1 MVPCARMPK
10 PGAERAAAAVAAV
23 PGGVYTPFDLT
34 RHPGPLFR
42 LHVGDTWLEPPV
54 GARMED
60 LREAD
65 FPGLHRYVETGGI
78 TPLVEAIRG
87 KLVERNGLA
96 LAREQVLITAGATSG
111 LACAVS
117 ALCDP
122 GEEVLILAPFWPLI
136 RGIVR
141 SQRATPVEVPFF
153 DRITSIGAALAA
165 LEAHRSAR
173 TVALYFS
180 SPSNPSGR
188 VLAADWLE
196 ALAGWARRHDLWIL
210 SDEVYEEFVYS
221 GEHVS
226 TARFA
231 PERTISAF
239 SFSKTYGM
247 AGNRVGYL
255 AGPAAV
261 IAEAHKVSVHSAYH
275 APTAAQLA
283 ALRAL
288 EGGAEWVKRTR
299 ELYGRAGREAAS
311 LLGLAA
317 PEGSCFLFVD
327 AAPRLDGRGLAGFL
341 ADCFADG
348 VVVAPGASS
357 GETYGSFVR
366 LCYTALPPEAALEG
380 VARLAKR
387 LGRG

>member
-1 MVPCARMPK
+1 MPK
-10 PGAERAAAAVAAV
+10 PGEERAAAAVAAL
-23 PGGVYTPFDLT
+23 PGAVYTPFDLA
-34 RHPGPLFR
+34 RHAGPLFP
-42 LHVGDTWLEPPV
+42 LHVGDTWMEPAP
-54 GARMED
+54 GLRMED

-65 FPGLHRYVETGGI
+65 FPGLHRYGPTAGIAPLLDALVQKLREKNRLAVE
-78 TPLVEAIRG
+78 
-87 KLVERNGLA
+87 
-96 LAREQVLITAGATSG
+96 REQVLVTAGATSG

-122 GEEVLILAPFWPLI
+122 GEEVLICAPFWPLI

-141 SQRATPVEVPFF
+141 SQRATPIEVPFF
-153 DRITSIGAALAA
+153 DRVGASAEALAA
-165 LEAHRSAR
+165 LDARRTPR

-180 SPSNPSGR
+180 NPSNPSGR
-188 VLAADWLE
+188 VLPPDWIE
-196 ALAGWARRHDLWIL
+196 ALAAWARRHDLWIL
-210 SDEVYEEFVYS
+210 SDEVYEEFVYR

-231 PERTISAF
+231 PERTLGAF

-247 AGNRVGYL
+247 AGNRAGYL
-255 AGPAAV
+255 SGPAAA
-261 IAEAHKVSVHSAYH
+261 IAEAHKVSLHSAYH

-288 EGGAEWVKRTR
+288 ESGAHWVKGAR
-299 ELYGRAGREAAS
+299 ESYARVGREAAA
-311 LLGLAA
+311 LLGLPA

-327 AAPRLDGRGLAGFL
+327 AAPRLDERGLSGLL

-348 VVVAPGASS
+348 VVVAPGASA
-357 GETYGSFVR
+357 GEAYGSWLR
-366 LCYTALPPEAALEG
+366 LCYTALPPDAALEG
-380 VARLAKR
+380 VRRLARR

>member
-1 MVPCARMPK
+1 MPK
-10 PGAERAAAAVAAV
+10 PSAERAAEAVAAM
-23 PGGVYTPFDLT
+23 PAAVYTPFDLS
-34 RHPGPLFR
+34 RHPGPLFP
-42 LHVGDTWLEPPV
+42 LHVGDTWMEPAP
-54 GARMED
+54 GARLED

-65 FPGLHRYVETGGI
+65 FPGLHRYGPTGGI
-78 TPLVEAIRG
+78 APLVDAIAR
-87 KLVERNGLA
+87 KLREQNGLA
-96 LAREQVLITAGATSG
+96 VEREQVLVTAGATSG

-122 GEEVLILAPFWPLI
+122 GEEVLICAPFWPLI

-141 SQRATPVEVPFF
+141 AQRGTPVEVPFF
-153 DRITSIGAALAA
+153 DRVATAAEAVAALDA
-165 LEAHRSAR
+165 RVTPR
-173 TVALYFS
+173 TVAVYFS
-180 SPSNPSGR
+180 NPSNPSGR
-188 VLAADWLE
+188 VLAPDQVE
-196 ALAGWARRHDLWIL
+196 ALAGWARARDLWIL
-210 SDEVYEEFVYS
+210 SDEVYEEFVYR

-231 PERTISAF
+231 PERTLSAF

-255 AGPAAV
+255 AGPAAA

-288 EGGAEWVKRTR
+288 EGGAEWVKGAR
-299 ELYGRAGREAAS
+299 ESYARVGREAAA
-311 LLGLAA
+311 LLGLPA

-327 AAPRLDGRGLAGFL
+327 AAARLDERGLPGFL

-348 VVVAPGASS
+348 VVVAPGASA
-357 GETYGSFVR
+357 GEAYGSWVR
-366 LCYTALPPEAALEG
+366 LCYTVLPPDAALEG
-380 VARLAKR
+380 VQRLARR
-387 LGRG
+387 LGR

>member
-1 MVPCARMPK
+1 MPK
-10 PGAERAAAAVAAV
+10 PSAERAAEAVAAM
-23 PGGVYTPFDLT
+23 PAAVYTPFDLS
-34 RHPGPLFR
+34 RHPGPLFP
-42 LHVGDTWLEPPV
+42 LHVGDTWMEPAP
-54 GARMED
+54 GARLED

-65 FPGLHRYVETGGI
+65 VPGLHRYGPTGGI
-78 TPLVEAIRG
+78 APLVDAIAR
-87 KLVERNGLA
+87 KLREQNGLA
-96 LAREQVLITAGATSG
+96 VEREQVLVTAGATSG

-122 GEEVLILAPFWPLI
+122 GEEVLICAPFWPLI

-141 SQRATPVEVPFF
+141 AQRGTPVEVPFF
-153 DRITSIGAALAA
+153 DRVATAAEAVAALDA
-165 LEAHRSAR
+165 RVTPR
-173 TVALYFS
+173 TVAVYFS
-180 SPSNPSGR
+180 NPSNPSGR
-188 VLAADWLE
+188 VLAPDQVE
-196 ALAGWARRHDLWIL
+196 ALAGWARARDLWIL
-210 SDEVYEEFVYS
+210 SDEVYEEFVYR

-231 PERTISAF
+231 PERTLSAF

-255 AGPAAV
+255 AGPAAA

-288 EGGAEWVKRTR
+288 EGGAEWVKGAR
-299 ELYGRAGREAAS
+299 ESYARVGREAAA
-311 LLGLAA
+311 LLGLPA

-327 AAPRLDGRGLAGFL
+327 AAARLDERGLPGFL

-348 VVVAPGASS
+348 VVVAPGASA
-357 GETYGSFVR
+357 GEAYGSWVR
-366 LCYTALPPEAALEG
+366 LCYTVLPPDAALEG
-380 VARLAKR
+380 VQRLARR
-387 LGRG
+387 LGR

>member
-1 MVPCARMPK
+1 MPK
-10 PGAERAAAAVAAV
+10 PSDERTAAAVAAL
-23 PGGVYTPFDLT
+23 PGAVYTPFDLS
-34 RHPGPLFR
+34 RHAGPLFP

-54 GARMED
+54 SARMED

-65 FPGLHRYVETGGI
+65 FPGLHRYADTGGI
-78 TPLVEAIRG
+78 APLVDATLQ
-87 KLVERNGLA
+87 KLRDKNGLA
-96 LAREQVLITAGATSG
+96 CERAELLITAGATSG

-141 SQRATPVEVPFF
+141 SQRATPAEVPFF
-153 DRITSIGAALAA
+153 DRIGSISDVLAA
-165 LEAHRSAR
+165 LDARFTSR

-180 SPSNPSGR
+180 NPSNPSGR
-188 VLAADWLE
+188 VLAGDWLE
-196 ALAGWARRHDLWIL
+196 ALAAWARRHDLWIL
-210 SDEVYEEFVYS
+210 SDEVYEEFVYR

-231 PERTISAF
+231 PERTLSAF
-239 SFSKTYGM
+239 SFSKSYGM
-247 AGNRVGYL
+247 AGNRVGYV
-255 AGPAAV
+255 AGPADV

-275 APTAAQLA
+275 APTAAQVA

-288 EGGAEWVKRTR
+288 EGGAEWVKHAR
-299 ELYGRAGREAAS
+299 ESYAAVGREAAS
-311 LLGLAA
+311 LLGVAA

-327 AAPRLDGRGLAGFL
+327 AEAKLDARGLPGFL

-348 VVVAPGASS
+348 VVVAPGASA
-357 GETYGSFVR
+357 GEAYGSFVR
-366 LCYTALPPEAALEG
+366 LCYTVLPPEAALEG
-380 VARLAKR
+380 VARLARR

>member
-1 MVPCARMPK
+1 MPK
-10 PGAERAAAAVAAV
+10 PNEERAAAAVAAM
-23 PGGVYTPFDLT
+23 PGAVYTPFDLE
-34 RHPGPLFR
+34 RHAGPLFP
-42 LHVGDTWLEPPV
+42 LHVGDTWMEPAV

-65 FPGLHRYVETGGI
+65 FPGLHRYGPTVGI
-78 TPLVEAIRG
+78 APLVDAVVQ
-87 KLVERNGLA
+87 KLAERNRLA
-96 LAREQVLITAGATSG
+96 VGREQVLVTAGATSG
-111 LACAVS
+111 LTCAVS

-122 GEEVLILAPFWPLI
+122 GEEVLICAPFWPLI

-153 DRITSIGAALAA
+153 DRITTVAEAIAALDAK
-165 LEAHRSAR
+165 RSAR

-180 SPSNPSGR
+180 NPSNPSGR
-188 VLAADWLE
+188 LLAPDWVE

-210 SDEVYEEFVYS
+210 SDEVYEEFVYR

-231 PERTISAF
+231 PERTLSAF
-239 SFSKTYGM
+239 SFSKSYGM

-255 AGPAAV
+255 AGPAPA

-288 EGGAEWVKRTR
+288 EGGGEWVKEAR
-299 ELYGRAGREAAS
+299 ESYAEVGREAAR
-311 LLGLAA
+311 LLGLPP

-327 AAPRLDGRGLAGFL
+327 VAARLDARGLQGFL
-341 ADCFADG
+341 ADCFVDG
-348 VVVAPGASS
+348 VVVAPGTSA
-357 GETYGSFVR
+357 GEAYGSWVR
-366 LCYTALPPEAALEG
+366 LCYTVLPPREALEG
-380 VARLAKR
+380 VTRLARR
-387 LGRG
+387 LGR

>member
-1 MVPCARMPK
+1 MPK
-10 PGAERAAAAVAAV
+10 PSAERAAEAVAAM
-23 PGGVYTPFDLT
+23 PAAVYTPFDLS
-34 RHPGPLFR
+34 RHPGPLFP
-42 LHVGDTWLEPPV
+42 LHVGDTWMEPAP
-54 GARMED
+54 GARLED

-65 FPGLHRYVETGGI
+65 FPGLHRYGPTGGI
-78 TPLVEAIRG
+78 APLVDAIAR
-87 KLVERNGLA
+87 KLREQNGLA
-96 LAREQVLITAGATSG
+96 VAREQVLVTAGATSG

-122 GEEVLILAPFWPLI
+122 GEEVLICAPFWPLI

-141 SQRATPVEVPFF
+141 AQRGTPVEVPFF
-153 DRITSIGAALAA
+153 DRVASAAEAVAALDA
-165 LEAHRSAR
+165 RVTPR
-173 TVALYFS
+173 TVAVYFS
-180 SPSNPSGR
+180 NPSNPSGR
-188 VLAADWLE
+188 VLAPDQVE
-196 ALAGWARRHDLWIL
+196 ALAGWARARDLWIL
-210 SDEVYEEFVYS
+210 SDEVYEEFVYR

-231 PERTISAF
+231 PERTLSAF

-255 AGPAAV
+255 AGPAAA

-288 EGGAEWVKRTR
+288 EGGAEWVKGAR
-299 ELYGRAGREAAS
+299 ESYARVGREAAA
-311 LLGLAA
+311 LLGLPA

-327 AAPRLDGRGLAGFL
+327 AAARLDERGLHGFL

-348 VVVAPGASS
+348 VVVAPGASA
-357 GETYGSFVR
+357 GEAYGSWVR
-366 LCYTALPPEAALEG
+366 LCYTVLPPDAVLEG
-380 VARLAKR
+380 VRRLARR
-387 LGRG
+387 LGR

>member
-1 MVPCARMPK
+1 M
-10 PGAERAAAAVAAV
+10 PGA
-23 PGGVYTPFDLT
+23 VYTPFDLGA
-34 RHPGPLFR
+34 HAGPLFP
-42 LHVGDTWLEPPV
+42 LHVGDTWMEPAV

-65 FPGLHRYVETGGI
+65 HPGLHRYGPTGGSAA
-78 TPLVEAIRG
+78 LVDAIVQ
-87 KLVERNGLA
+87 KLDERNRLCVERS
-96 LAREQVLITAGATSG
+96 QVLVTAGATSG

-122 GEEVLILAPFWPLI
+122 GEEVLICAPFWPLI

-153 DRITSIGAALAA
+153 DRAATPDEALAV
-165 LEAHRSAR
+165 LEAKRTAR

-188 VLAADWLE
+188 VLAPDWLE
-196 ALAGWARRHDLWIL
+196 ALARWARRHDLWIL
-210 SDEVYEEFVYS
+210 SDEVYEEFVYR

-231 PERTISAF
+231 PERTLGAF
-239 SFSKTYGM
+239 SFSKSYGM

-255 AGPAAV
+255 VGPAAA

-275 APTAAQLA
+275 APSAAQLA

-288 EGGAEWVKRTR
+288 EGGAEWVKAAR
-299 ELYGRAGREAAS
+299 ESYAQVGREAAAR
-311 LLGLAA
+311 LGLPA

-327 AAPRLDGRGLAGFL
+327 AAARLDERGLAGFL
-341 ADCFADG
+341 ADCFGDG
-348 VVVAPGASS
+348 VVVAPGSS
-357 GETYGSFVR
+357 AGEAYGSWVR
-366 LCYTALPPEAALEG
+366 LCYTALPPEVAIEG
-380 VARLAKR
+380 VRRLAKR
-387 LGRG
+387 LARP

>member
-1 MVPCARMPK
+1 MPK
-10 PGAERAAAAVAAV
+10 PSAERAAAAVAGM
-23 PGGVYTPFDLT
+23 PGAVYTPFDLE
-34 RHPGPLFR
+34 RHPGPLYP
-42 LHVGDTWLEPPV
+42 LHVGDTWLSPAV
-54 GARMED
+54 GARMQD

-65 FPGLHRYVETGGI
+65 YPGLHRYGPTAGI
-78 TPLVEAIRG
+78 APLVDAIVE
-87 KLVERNGLA
+87 KLGERNRLRVERSQL
-96 LAREQVLITAGATSG
+96 LVTAGATSG
-111 LACAVS
+111 LASAVS

-122 GEEVLILAPFWPLI
+122 GEEVLICAPFWPLI

-153 DRITSIGAALAA
+153 DRVTTVAEALGALDA
-165 LEAHRSAR
+165 ERTAR

-180 SPSNPSGR
+180 NPSNPSGR
-188 VLAADWLE
+188 VLAPDWLE

-210 SDEVYEEFVYS
+210 SDEVYEEFVYR

-231 PERTISAF
+231 PERTLSAF
-239 SFSKTYGM
+239 SFSKSYGM

-288 EGGAEWVKRTR
+288 EGGNDWVKGAR
-299 ELYGRAGREAAS
+299 ESYSQVGREAAAM
-311 LLGLAA
+311 LGLPA

-327 AAPRLDGRGLAGFL
+327 AAGRLDARGLAGFL

-348 VVVAPGASS
+348 VVVAPGPSA
-357 GETYGSFVR
+357 GEAYGSWVR
-366 LCYTALPPEAALEG
+366 LCYTVLPPEDALAG
-380 VARLAKR
+380 VRRLAKR
-387 LGRG
+387 LGR

>member
-1 MVPCARMPK
+1 MPK
-10 PGAERAAAAVAAV
+10 PSAERAAEAVAAM
-23 PGGVYTPFDLT
+23 PAAVYTPFDLS
-34 RHPGPLFR
+34 RHPGPLFP
-42 LHVGDTWLEPPV
+42 LHVGDTWMEPAP
-54 GARMED
+54 GARLED

-65 FPGLHRYVETGGI
+65 FPGLHRYGPTGGI
-78 TPLVEAIRG
+78 APLVDAIAR
-87 KLVERNGLA
+87 KLREQNGLA
-96 LAREQVLITAGATSG
+96 VEREQVLVTAGATSG

-122 GEEVLILAPFWPLI
+122 GEEVLICAPFWPLI

-141 SQRATPVEVPFF
+141 AQRGTPVEVPFF
-153 DRITSIGAALAA
+153 DRVATAAEAVAALDA
-165 LEAHRSAR
+165 RVTPR
-173 TVALYFS
+173 TVAVYFS
-180 SPSNPSGR
+180 NPSNPSGR
-188 VLAADWLE
+188 VLAPDQVE
-196 ALAGWARRHDLWIL
+196 ALAGWARARDLWIL

-231 PERTISAF
+231 PERTLSAF

-255 AGPAAV
+255 AGPAAA

-288 EGGAEWVKRTR
+288 EGGAEWVKGAR
-299 ELYGRAGREAAS
+299 ESYARVGREAAA
-311 LLGLAA
+311 LLGLPA

-327 AAPRLDGRGLAGFL
+327 AAARLDERGLPGFL

-348 VVVAPGASS
+348 VVVAPGASA
-357 GETYGSFVR
+357 GEAYGSWVR
-366 LCYTALPPEAALEG
+366 LCYTVLPPDAALEG
-380 VARLAKR
+380 VQRLARR
-387 LGRG
+387 LGR

>member
-1 MVPCARMPK
+1 MPK
-10 PGAERAAAAVAAV
+10 PSEERAAAAVAAL
-23 PGGVYTPFDLT
+23 PGAVYTPFDLS
-34 RHPGPLFR
+34 RHGGPLYP
-42 LHVGDTWLEPPV
+42 LHVGDTWMEPAP
-54 GARMED
+54 GTRMED

-65 FPGLHRYVETGGI
+65 FPGLHRYGPTAGSVPLLDALVQKLREKNRLAVE
-78 TPLVEAIRG
+78 
-87 KLVERNGLA
+87 
-96 LAREQVLITAGATSG
+96 REQVLMTAGATSG
-111 LACAVS
+111 LACAVA

-122 GEEVLILAPFWPLI
+122 AEEVLICAPFWPLI

-141 SQRATPVEVPFF
+141 AQRATPVEVPFF
-153 DRITSIGAALAA
+153 DRVTTVADAVAALDA
-165 LEAHRSAR
+165 RRTSR

-180 SPSNPSGR
+180 NPSNPSGR
-188 VLAADWLE
+188 VLAPDWIE
-196 ALAGWARRHDLWIL
+196 ALAAFARRHDLWIL
-210 SDEVYEEFVYS
+210 SDEVYEEFVYR

-247 AGNRVGYL
+247 AGNRAGYL
-255 AGPAAV
+255 VGPAAA

-275 APTAAQLA
+275 APTAAQVA

-288 EGGAEWVKRTR
+288 EGGAEWVKGAR
-299 ELYGRAGREAAS
+299 ESYARVGREAAA
-311 LLGLAA
+311 LLGLPP

-327 AAPRLDGRGLAGFL
+327 ASARLDERGLAGFL

-348 VVVAPGASS
+348 VVVAPGASA
-357 GETYGSFVR
+357 GEAYGSWLR
-366 LCYTALPPEAALEG
+366 LCYTALPPDAALEG
-380 VARLAKR
+380 VRRLARR

>member
-1 MVPCARMPK
+1 MPK
-10 PGAERAAAAVAAV
+10 PGEERAAAAVAAL
-23 PGGVYTPFDLT
+23 PGAVYTPFDLSQ
-34 RHPGPLFR
+34 HSGPLFP
-42 LHVGDTWLEPPV
+42 LHVGDTWMQPAP

-60 LREAD
+60 LREAE
-65 FPGLHRYVETGGI
+65 FPGLHRYGPTGGI
-78 TPLVEAIRG
+78 APLVDAIAQ
-87 KLVERNGLA
+87 KLREKNRLAVERD
-96 LAREQVLITAGATSG
+96 QVLVTAGATSG
-111 LACAVS
+111 LACAVA

-122 GEEVLILAPFWPLI
+122 GEEVLICAPFWPLI

-141 SQRATPVEVPFF
+141 AQHATPVEVPFF
-153 DRITSIGAALAA
+153 DRVATIEEALAA
-165 LEAHRSAR
+165 LDARRTAR

-180 SPSNPSGR
+180 NPSNPSGR
-188 VLAADWLE
+188 VLAPDWIE
-196 ALAGWARRHDLWIL
+196 ALAAWARRHDLWIL
-210 SDEVYEEFVYS
+210 SDEVYEEFVYR
-221 GEHVS
+221 GEYVS

-247 AGNRVGYL
+247 AGNRAGYL
-255 AGPAAV
+255 AGPAAA

-288 EGGAEWVKRTR
+288 EGGAEWVKGAR
-299 ELYGRAGREAAS
+299 ESYARVGREAAA
-311 LLGLAA
+311 LLGLPA

-327 AAPRLDGRGLAGFL
+327 AAARLDERGLAGFL

-348 VVVAPGASS
+348 VVVAPGLSA
-357 GETYGSFVR
+357 GEAYGSWLR
-366 LCYTALPPEAALEG
+366 LCYTALPPDAALEG
-380 VARLAKR
+380 VRRLARR

>member
-1 MVPCARMPK
+1 MPK
-10 PGAERAAAAVAAV
+10 PSAERAAEAVAAM
-23 PGGVYTPFDLT
+23 PAAVYTPFDLS
-34 RHPGPLFR
+34 RHPGPLFP
-42 LHVGDTWLEPPV
+42 LHVGDTWMEPAP
-54 GARMED
+54 GARLED

-65 FPGLHRYVETGGI
+65 FPGLHRYGPTGGI
-78 TPLVEAIRG
+78 APLVDAIAR
-87 KLVERNGLA
+87 KLREQNGLA
-96 LAREQVLITAGATSG
+96 VEREQVLVTAGATSG

-122 GEEVLILAPFWPLI
+122 GEEVLICAPFWPLI

-141 SQRATPVEVPFF
+141 AQRGTPVEVPFF
-153 DRITSIGAALAA
+153 DRVATAAEAVAALDA
-165 LEAHRSAR
+165 RVTPR
-173 TVALYFS
+173 TVAVYFS
-180 SPSNPSGR
+180 NPSNPSGR
-188 VLAADWLE
+188 VLAPDQVE
-196 ALAGWARRHDLWIL
+196 ALAGWARARDRGIL
-210 SDEVYEEFVYS
+210 SDEVYEEFVYR

-231 PERTISAF
+231 PERTLSAF

-255 AGPAAV
+255 AGPAAA

-288 EGGAEWVKRTR
+288 EGGAEWVKGAR
-299 ELYGRAGREAAS
+299 ESYARVGREAAA
-311 LLGLAA
+311 LLGLPA

-327 AAPRLDGRGLAGFL
+327 AAARLDERGLPGFL

-348 VVVAPGASS
+348 VVVAPGASA
-357 GETYGSFVR
+357 GEAYGSWVR
-366 LCYTALPPEAALEG
+366 LCYTVLPPDAALEG
-380 VARLAKR
+380 VQRLARR
-387 LGRG
+387 LGR

>member
-1 MVPCARMPK
+1 MPK
-10 PGAERAAAAVAAV
+10 PGQQRAAAAVAAM
-23 PGGVYTPFDLT
+23 PGAVYTPFDLKS
-34 RHPGPLFR
+34 HAGPLYP
-42 LHVGDTWLEPPV
+42 LHVGDTWLEPAV
-54 GARMED
+54 GARMQD
-60 LREAD
+60 LREDD
-65 FPGLHRYVETGGI
+65 FPGLHRYTETGGM
-78 TPLVEAIRG
+78 PRLVDAVAQ
-87 KLVERNGLA
+87 KLRERNRLAVERAEL
-96 LAREQVLITAGATSG
+96 LVTAGATSG
-111 LACAVS
+111 LACAVA

-153 DRITSIGAALAA
+153 DRVASIDAALAA
-165 LEAHRSAR
+165 LDARVSAR
-173 TVALYFS
+173 SVALYFS
-180 SPSNPSGR
+180 NPSNPSGR
-188 VLAADWLE
+188 LLAPDWLE

-210 SDEVYEEFVYS
+210 SDEVYEEFVYR

-231 PERTISAF
+231 AERTLSAF
-239 SFSKTYGM
+239 SFSKSYGM

-255 AGPAAV
+255 AGPAAL
-261 IAEAHKVSVHSAYH
+261 IAEVHKVSLHSAYH

-288 EGGAEWVKRTR
+288 EGGAEWVKSAR
-299 ELYGRAGREAAS
+299 ESYAQVGREAAA
-311 LLGLAA
+311 LLGLPA
-317 PEGSCFLFVD
+317 PEGSCFLFVNAARRID
-327 AAPRLDGRGLAGFL
+327 ARGLAGFL

-357 GETYGSFVR
+357 GEAYASFVR
-366 LCYTALPPEAALEG
+366 LCYTVLPPEAALEG
-380 VARLAKR
+380 VARLARR

>member
-1 MVPCARMPK
+1 MPK
-10 PGAERAAAAVAAV
+10 PSTQRAAAAVAAM
-23 PGGVYTPFDLT
+23 PGTVYTPFDLS
-34 RHPGPLFR
+34 RHPGPLFP
-42 LHVGDTWLEPPV
+42 LHVGDTFLSPPL

-65 FPGLHRYVETGGI
+65 FPGLHRYTDTGGI
-78 TPLVEAIRG
+78 APLVEATLQ
-87 KLVERNGLA
+87 KLRERNGLA
-96 LAREQVLITAGATSG
+96 CERSGLVVTAGATSG

-122 GEEVLILAPFWPLI
+122 DEEVLILAPFWPLI

-153 DRITSIGAALAA
+153 DRVGSVAEALAVLDA
-165 LEAHRSAR
+165 RLTSR

-180 SPSNPSGR
+180 NPSNPSAR
-188 VLAADWLE
+188 VLPPDWLE
-196 ALAGWARRHDLWIL
+196 AFAAWARRHDLWIL
-210 SDEVYEEFVYS
+210 SDEVYEEFVYR

-231 PERTISAF
+231 PERTVSAF
-239 SFSKTYGM
+239 SFSKSYGM
-247 AGNRVGYL
+247 AGNRIGYL

-275 APTAAQLA
+275 APTTAQVA

-288 EGGAEWVKRTR
+288 ERGAEWVKNAR
-299 ELYGRAGREAAS
+299 ESYAAVGREAAS
-311 LLGLAA
+311 RLGVAP

-327 AAPRLDGRGLAGFL
+327 AAARLDARGLQGFL

-348 VVVAPGASS
+348 VVVAPGASA
-357 GETYGSFVR
+357 GEAYGSFVR
-366 LCYTALPPEAALEG
+366 LCYTVLPPEAALEG
-380 VARLAKR
+380 VARLARR
-387 LGRG
+387 LGRDS